1 MKKLDWY
8 IIRKFLSTFF
18 FIIMIFI
25 VISVV
30 IDFSERV
37 DDILRHGAPLSQIIF
52 NYYLNFCIHFGSLLS
67 GLLIF
72 LSVVLVSSNMAQK
85 SEVVAILSG
94 GVSFNRFLR
103 PFFIGAT
110 FLVVLALVVSHFI
123 LPYANKTRLEFET
136 TFIRPDFYITDKNV
150 HRVIGEGEHVF
161 FKSLSAEK
169 MRGNKFSIEN
179 WDSEKRLTKKILAE
193 TATYDPEANS
203 WKLKKGQERIF
214 HEDGSETFRSFTELD
229 TALNLTIT
237 DFGYRSSIS
246 SAMNW
251 DELNEFIEE
260 LKRKGFSEISEH
272 LIEKHQ
278 RTSIPFSIY
287 VFVLIAVSIASRK
300 LRGGT
305 GVHLMLAV
313 VIGFLYVFFQRIAA
327 VSATNAGVD
336 PLLAVW
342 IPNMVFL
349 VIGLW
354 LYFKAP
360 K

>member
-1 MKKLDWY
+1 MSILDRY
-8 IIRKFLSTFF
+8 IIKKFLSTFF
-18 FIIMIFI
+18 FIIMAFI

-30 IDFSERV
+30 IDLSDRV
-37 DDILRHGAPLSQIIF
+37 DDFMEHNAPIKEIVF
-52 NYYLNFCIHFGSLLS
+52 GYYLNFCIHFGNLLS

-72 LSVVLVSSNMAQK
+72 LTVVLVSSNMAQK
-85 SEVVAILSG
+85 TEVVAVLSG

-103 PFFIGAT
+103 PFFIAST
-110 FLVVLALVVSHFI
+110 ILVVIALVVSHVV
-123 LPYANKTRLEFET
+123 LPRANKGKLEFEST
-136 TFIRPDFYITDKNV
+136 YIKPNFYISDKNV
-150 HRVIGEGEHVF
+150 HREISDGEIVY

-169 MRGNKFSIEN
+169 MRGTKFSIEN
-179 WDSEKRLTKKILAE
+179 WDEGTLKRKLISE
-193 TATYDPEANS
+193 TATYNPETKI
-203 WKLKKGQERIF
+203 WKLKKGHVRVYQ
-214 HEDGSETFRSFTELD
+214 EDGSESFYPFSIKD
-229 TALNLTIT
+229 TSLNLTIS

-246 SAMNW
+246 SAMTW
-251 DELNEFIEE
+251 SELNQFILEE
-260 LKRKGFSEISEH
+260 EKKGSPDISEH

-313 VIGFLYVFFQRIAA
+313 VIGFVYVFFQRIAS

-336 PLLAVW
+336 AMIAVW
-342 IPNMVFL
+342 IPNIIFL
-349 VIGLW
+349 FLGIW